1 MESEIDLD
9 EDVLFFY
16 LDIKINVNKYIIRFV
31 KIVLWD
37 WCIFNKF

>member
-16 LDIKINVNKYIIRFV
+16 LDLKINVNKYIIRFV
-31 KIVLWD
+31 KIVL
-37 WCIFNKF
+37 

>member
-31 KIVLWD
+31 KIVL
-37 WCIFNKF
+37 